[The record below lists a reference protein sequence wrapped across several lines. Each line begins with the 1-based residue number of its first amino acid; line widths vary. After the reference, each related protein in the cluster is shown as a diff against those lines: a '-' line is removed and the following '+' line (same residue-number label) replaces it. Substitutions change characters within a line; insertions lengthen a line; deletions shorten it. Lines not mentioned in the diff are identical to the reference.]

1 MKGRFAVDNMW
12 ASLSRVGGQLSVAGA
27 LLFWYFD
34 IPKPNF
40 EVSRMVT
47 SMTGYGR
54 GEAGSEGIS
63 VSVEVRSVN
72 GRYLEV
78 IPRLPRTL
86 ALRENDIKD
95 VVRRSI
101 GRGKITVHVTVDR
114 GTNGTAPLRVDAPTA
129 RAYYRLLNDLRKT
142 VRLRQTVRL
151 EHLLQFSEIF
161 EPQELEQTTE
171 QEWEIARTALEKAL
185 DQLVQMRRK
194 EGGQLE
200 KDLRPRLELL
210 SGLLNRIEEASRS
223 QVPKERERLRERI
236 AQLVTDQN
244 LDEGRLELEIAL
256 LADRLDVTEECVRFR
271 SHVKF
276 FLQAME
282 SEESAGR
289 KLNFL
294 IQEMNRE
301 ANTIGSKCNDTAV
314 AHFVVQMKEE
324 LERIREQLQNVE

>member
-1 MKGRFAVDNMW
+1 
-12 ASLSRVGGQLSVAGA
+12 
-27 LLFWYFD
+27 
-34 IPKPNF
+34 
-40 EVSRMVT
+40 MVT

-54 GEAGSEGIS
+54 GEAGSEGII

-86 ALRENDIKD
+86 ALRENDIKE

-129 RAYYRLLNDLRKT
+129 KAYYRLLNDLRKT

-171 QEWEIARTALEKAL
+171 QEWDIARRALEKAL
-185 DQLVQMRRK
+185 EQLVQMRRR

-210 SGLLNRIEEASRS
+210 SGLLNRVEEASRN

-236 AQLVTDQN
+236 AQLVAEQN

-276 FLQAME
+276 FLQAVE

-294 IQEMNRE
+294 VQEMNRE
-301 ANTIGSKCNDTAV
+301 ANTIGSKSNDTTV